1 MRITR
6 PAPGQL
12 KWWVIGIVG
21 VLAASA
27 IAVWFG
33 ISATRGVSWADA
45 GYHIVDSSRV
55 DVTFDV
61 IHQDGK
67 PVKCTLEALD
77 IKHAQVGEVTVKLP
91 PSEHPSTRYTR
102 TVKTVAKAV
111 TGTVEHCTYR

>member
-12 KWWVIGIVG
+12 KWWVLGTIAVLIGCA
-21 VLAASA
+21 L
-27 IAVWFG
+27 AVWFG

-45 GYHIVDSSRV
+45 GYRIVNSSRV

-61 IHQDGK
+61 IHQNGR

-91 PSEHPSTRYTR
+91 PSDYDSTRYTR

-111 TGTVEHCTYR
+111 TGTVTHCAYR